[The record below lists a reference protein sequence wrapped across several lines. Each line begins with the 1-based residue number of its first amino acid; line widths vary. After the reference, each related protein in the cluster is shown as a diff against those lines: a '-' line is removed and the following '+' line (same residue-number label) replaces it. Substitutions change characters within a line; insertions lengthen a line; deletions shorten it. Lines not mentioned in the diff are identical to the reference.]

1 MIAQYVI
8 VALAVLLSLA
18 WLARHLL
25 SAWTAPRCADAKSDC
40 CGCEHARG
48 GACASPEPR
57 LVQLRKK

>member
-1 MIAQYVI
+1 VIAQYVI

-25 SAWTAPRCADAKSDC
+25 SAWTSPGCSSAKDGC

-48 GACASPEPR
+48 GACARPEPR